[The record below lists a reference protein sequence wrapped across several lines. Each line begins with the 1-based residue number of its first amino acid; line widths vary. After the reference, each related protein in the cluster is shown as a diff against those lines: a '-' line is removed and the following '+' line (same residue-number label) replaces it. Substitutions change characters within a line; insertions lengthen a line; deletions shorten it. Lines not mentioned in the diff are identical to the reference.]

1 MDGADGT
8 ASEVALGEV
17 LAKAVGRAAAWL
29 GLSDQELLQALE
41 LQAPSAEL
49 EAGSTAWHSALSL
62 IHLAYRLEHLAG
74 DQHGAQQWLRGSN
87 VGLGRPPIER
97 LVEPRG
103 ASALLDYTYAYY
115 R

>member
-8 ASEVALGEV
+8 ASEVAPGKV

-41 LQAPSAEL
+41 LQAASDEL
-49 EAGSTAWHSALSL
+49 EAGSTSWHSALSL

-74 DQHGAQQWLRGSN
+74 DQLGAQQWLRGFS

-97 LVEPRG
+97 LVEPGG
-103 ASALLDYTYAYY
+103 ASALLDYTHTFH

>member
-8 ASEVALGEV
+8 AGGVAPGEL
-17 LAKAVGRAAAWL
+17 LAKAAVRAGAWL
-29 GLSDQELLQALE
+29 GLSEQERLHALE
-41 LQAPSAEL
+41 LQGPCDEL

-74 DQHGAQQWLRGSN
+74 DQHGAQQWLRGPN

-97 LVEPRG
+97 LVEPGG
-103 ASALLDYTYAYY
+103 ASALLDYTHTFY